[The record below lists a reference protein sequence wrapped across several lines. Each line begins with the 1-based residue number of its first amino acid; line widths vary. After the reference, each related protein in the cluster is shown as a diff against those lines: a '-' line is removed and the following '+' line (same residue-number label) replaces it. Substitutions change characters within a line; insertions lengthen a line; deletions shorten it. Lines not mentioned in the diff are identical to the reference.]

1 MTRHGVLVYTPHSGP
16 QSTPPKPSKTQ
27 HFSRNPLQKS
37 QLTWMHIRKSKLKI
51 LNKINSTPYHKKK
64 EKYFWLVFLIQ
75 KDYYFLSENK
85 FSHYVCGE
93 SVIFGEYGPGSD
105 KIMRLWPDPD
115 LQRYSLCWKY
125 IYIYNYTYVCRIGSI
140 LKLLII
146 LHAQL
151 GYFQII

>member
-1 MTRHGVLVYTPHSGP
+1 MESSYIPHTQAHSP
-16 QSTPPKPSKTQ
+16 HPLNHPKPNIFLVTHYKNLSS
-27 HFSRNPLQKS
+27 HECISGNLNWKS
-37 QLTWMHIRKSKLKI
+37 WTKLILPHNIKRKKNFLVSFFI
-51 LNKINSTPYHKKK
+51 L
-64 EKYFWLVFLIQ
+64 Q